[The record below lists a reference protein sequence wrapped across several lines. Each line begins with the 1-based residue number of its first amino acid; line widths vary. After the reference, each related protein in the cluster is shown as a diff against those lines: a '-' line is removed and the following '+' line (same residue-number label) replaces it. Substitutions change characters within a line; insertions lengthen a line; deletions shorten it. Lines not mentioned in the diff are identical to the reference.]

1 MVASIN
7 PIRSVVMAKAKR
19 SKKDVQAAADSKAKP
34 VRLDLVPAVHKALR
48 REAAEL
54 DISMAALARRVV
66 SERYGFTE
74 DGEKLE

>member
-1 MVASIN
+1 
-7 PIRSVVMAKAKR
+7 MAKAKR
-19 SKKDVQAAADSKAKP
+19 SRKNVQVTAEPKVKP

-54 DISMAALARRVV
+54 DLSMAALARRVI

-74 DGEKLE
+74 DGEKAG